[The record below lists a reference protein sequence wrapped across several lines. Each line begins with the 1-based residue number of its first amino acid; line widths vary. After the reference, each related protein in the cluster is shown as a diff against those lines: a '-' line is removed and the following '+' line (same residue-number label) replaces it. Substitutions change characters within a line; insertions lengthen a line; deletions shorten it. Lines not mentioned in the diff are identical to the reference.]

1 MIECN
6 RRKIVNLYSF
16 LIIYL
21 AIIDFYFMT
30 IQENI
35 SLKQFNT
42 FGIEAK
48 ARYFVEVNNKTELR
62 EALYDN
68 AFHMTKRLILGGGS
82 NILFT
87 KDFDGVV
94 LKLNIKGIK
103 KIKENADYVWIKAG
117 AGESWHDLV
126 LYSIENN
133 WGGIENLS
141 LIPGSVG
148 AAPLQNIGAYGVEIK
163 DTIHEV
169 KALNIPTTE
178 VHVFDKNDC
187 QFGYR
192 ESIFKNEAKD
202 KYVVLSITLKLA
214 KNPKFHIEYGAIKD
228 TLAENGVSEL
238 SIKAISDAVISIRQS
253 KLPNPAEIGNAGS
266 FFKNPE
272 ITTILFAKLKAE
284 FEDIPSYPINPELV
298 KVPAGWLIEKAGW
311 KGYREGE
318 IGVHAKQAL
327 VLVNYGNGNGQQI
340 KDLSEKIQKSV
351 FEKFGIRLQT
361 EVNIV

>member
-1 MIECN
+1 
-6 RRKIVNLYSF
+6 
-16 LIIYL
+16 
-21 AIIDFYFMT
+21 MT

-48 ARYFVEVNNKTELR
+48 AHYFVEVNNKTELR
-62 EALYDN
+62 EALYDTS
-68 AFHMTKRLILGGGS
+68 FHMTKRLILGGGS
-82 NILFT
+82 NVLFT

-94 LKLNIKGIK
+94 IKVNIKGIK
-103 KIKENADYVWIKAG
+103 KIKENADYVWLKAG
-117 AGESWHDLV
+117 AGENWHDLV

-133 WGGIENLS
+133 LGGIENLS

-148 AAPLQNIGAYGVEIK
+148 AAPLQNIGAYGVELK
-163 DTIHEV
+163 ETIHEV

-178 VHVFDKNDC
+178 VHVFDKSDC

-202 KYVVLSITLKLA
+202 KYVILSITLKLA
-214 KNPKFHIEYGAIKD
+214 KKPKFHVEYGAIKD
-228 TLAENGVSEL
+228 VLAERGITDL
-238 SIKAISDAVISIRQS
+238 SVKAISDAVISIRQS
-253 KLPNPAEIGNAGS
+253 KLPNPATIGNAGS

-272 ITTILFAKLKAE
+272 ISINLFEKLKVE
-284 FEDIPSYPINPELV
+284 YPEIPSYPINENNV

-311 KGYREGE
+311 KGYKEGN

-327 VLVNYGNGNGQQI
+327 VLVNFGNGTGMQI
-340 KDLSEKIQKSV
+340 KILSEKIQRSI
-351 FEKFGIRLQT
+351 FEKFGIKLQT

>member
-1 MIECN
+1 MI
-6 RRKIVNLYSF
+6 
-16 LIIYL
+16 
-21 AIIDFYFMT
+21 
-30 IQENI
+30 IQENA

-48 ARYFVEVNNKTELR
+48 AHYLVEITSKTELK
-62 EALYDN
+62 EALYDTQ
-68 AFHMTKRLILGGGS
+68 FHMNKRLILGGGS
-82 NILFT
+82 NVLFT

-94 LKLNIKGIK
+94 IKVNLKGIK
-103 KIKENADYVWIKAG
+103 KIKENADFVWVKAA

-126 LYSIENN
+126 LYTIENGL
-133 WGGIENLS
+133 GGIENLS

-169 KALNIPTTE
+169 KALNIPTGD
-178 VHVFDKNDC
+178 VHVFDNNDC
-187 QFGYR
+187 RFGYR

-214 KNPKFHIEYGAIKD
+214 KKPNFKVEYGAIKEV
-228 TLAENGVSEL
+228 LAQNNTQEI

-272 ITTILFAKLKAE
+272 ISTAQFNKLIVE
-284 FEDIPSYPINPELV
+284 FPELPSYPINENWV
-298 KVPAGWLIEKAGW
+298 KIPAGWLIEQAGW
-311 KGYREGE
+311 KGHREGD

-327 VLVNYGNGNGQQI
+327 VLVNYGNGTGLQI
-340 KDLSEKIQKSV
+340 KALSEKIQKSIL
-351 FEKFGIRLQT
+351 EKFGIKLNA
-361 EVNIV
+361 EVNII

>member
-1 MIECN
+1 MPYYRN
-6 RRKIVNLYSF
+6 FVK
-16 LIIYL
+16 YL
-21 AIIDFYFMT
+21 QLQKNHPNTFMS
-30 IQENI
+30 IQENV

-42 FGIEAK
+42 FGIDAK
-48 ARYFVEVNNKTELR
+48 AKYFVEVNNKKELR
-62 EALYDN
+62 EALYN
-68 AFHMTKRLILGGGS
+68 NTFHMTKRLILGGGS
-82 NILFT
+82 NLLFT

-94 LKLNIKGIK
+94 IKLNIKGIK
-103 KIKENADYVWIKAG
+103 KIKENADYVWIKVG
-117 AGESWHDLV
+117 AGENWHNLV
-126 LYSIENN
+126 LYTIENN

-169 KALNIPTTE
+169 KALNILNSE
-178 VHVFDKNDC
+178 VHVFDKDDC

-192 ESIFKNEAKD
+192 ESIFKNEAKN
-202 KYVVLSITLKLA
+202 KYVILSITLKLA
-214 KNPKFHIEYGAIKD
+214 KNPKFNIEYGAIKE
-228 TLAENGVSEL
+228 TLAEKGVTEL
-238 SIKAISDAVISIRQS
+238 SIKAISDAIVSIRQS
-253 KLPNPAEIGNAGS
+253 KLPNPAEVGNAGS

-272 ITTILFAKLKAE
+272 ISIKHFEKLKAE
-284 FEDIPSYPINPELV
+284 FEDIPSYPINPDLV

-340 KDLSEKIQKSV
+340 KYLSEKIQKSI
-351 FEKFGIRLQT
+351 FEKFEIKLQA
-361 EVNIV
+361 EVNVV

>member
-1 MIECN
+1 MFGSQLVKYCN
-6 RRKIVNLYSF
+6 FVLQKQNF
-16 LIIYL
+16 LKS
-21 AIIDFYFMT
+21 MT
-30 IQENI
+30 IQENV

-48 ARYFVEVNNKTELR
+48 ARYFVEVKNKTELN
-62 EALYDN
+62 EALYDSQ
-68 AFHMTKRLILGGGS
+68 FHMMRRLVLGGGS
-82 NILFT
+82 NVLFT

-94 LKLNIKGIK
+94 IKVNIKGLK
-103 KIKENADYVWIKAG
+103 KTKENADFVWVKAG
-117 AGESWHDLV
+117 AGENWHDLV
-126 LYSIENN
+126 LFTIENN

-141 LIPGSVG
+141 LIPGLVG

-169 KALNIPTTE
+169 KALNIPHGET
-178 VHVFDKNDC
+178 HVFDKNDC

-214 KNPKFHIEYGAIKD
+214 KNPKFHVEYGAIQEV
-228 TLAENGVSEL
+228 LAQNPTQEL
-238 SIKAISDAVISIRQS
+238 SIKAVSDAVISIRQS

-272 ITTILFAKLKAE
+272 ISTTLFEKLKAE
-284 FEDIPSYPINPELV
+284 FPEIPSYPINESLV

-311 KGYREGE
+311 KGFREGD
-318 IGVHAKQAL
+318 IGVHSKQAL
-327 VLVNYGNGNGQQI
+327 VLVNYGNGTGLQI
-340 KDLSEKIQKSV
+340 KDLSEKIQKSIL
-351 FEKFGIRLQT
+351 EKFGIKLQV
-361 EVNIV
+361 EVNFV

>member
-1 MIECN
+1 MI
-6 RRKIVNLYSF
+6 
-16 LIIYL
+16 
-21 AIIDFYFMT
+21 
-30 IQENI
+30 IQENA

-48 ARYFVEVNNKTELR
+48 AHYLVEITSKTELKV
-62 EALYDN
+62 ALYDTQ
-68 AFHMTKRLILGGGS
+68 FHMTKRLILGGGS
-82 NILFT
+82 NVLFT
-87 KDFDGVV
+87 KDYDGIVIKV
-94 LKLNIKGIK
+94 NLKGIK
-103 KIKENADYVWIKAG
+103 KIKENADFVWVKAA

-126 LYSIENN
+126 LYTIANG

-169 KALNIPTTE
+169 KALNIPTGD
-178 VHVFDKNDC
+178 VHVFDNNDC

-214 KNPKFHIEYGAIKD
+214 KKPNFKVEYGAIKD
-228 TLAENGVSEL
+228 ILAQNNTQEL

-272 ITTILFAKLKAE
+272 ITKAQFNQLSTE
-284 FEDIPSYPINPELV
+284 FPDLPYYPINENWV
-298 KVPAGWLIEKAGW
+298 KIPAGWLIEQAGW
-311 KGYREGE
+311 KGYREGN

-327 VLVNYGNGNGQQI
+327 VLVNYGNGTGLEI
-340 KDLSEKIQKSV
+340 KALSEKIQKSIL
-351 FEKFGIRLQT
+351 EKFGIKLQT

>member
-1 MIECN
+1 
-6 RRKIVNLYSF
+6 
-16 LIIYL
+16 
-21 AIIDFYFMT
+21 MT
-30 IQENI
+30 IQENV

-48 ARYFVEVNNKTELR
+48 AKYFIEVKNKKELI

-68 AFHMTKRLILGGGS
+68 QFHMTKRLILGGGS
-82 NILFT
+82 NVLFT
-87 KDFDGVV
+87 KNFDGVV
-94 LKLNIKGIK
+94 VKVSIKGLK
-103 KIKENADYVWIKAG
+103 KTKENSDFVWVKAG

-126 LYSIENN
+126 LFAIENN

-169 KALNIPTTE
+169 KALNIPHGE

-214 KNPKFHIEYGAIKD
+214 KKPIFNIEYGAIQEV
-228 TLAENGVSEL
+228 LAQNPLSEL

-272 ITTILFAKLKAE
+272 ISIAHYKKLRLS
-284 FEDIPSYPINPELV
+284 FDDIPSYPINAETV
-298 KVPAGWLIEKAGW
+298 KVPAGWLIEKVGW
-311 KGYREGE
+311 KGFREGD
-318 IGVHAKQAL
+318 IGVHDKQAL
-327 VLVNYGNGNGQQI
+327 VLVNYGNGTGLQV
-340 KDLSEKIQKSV
+340 KALSDKIQKSI
-351 FEKFGIRLQT
+351 FDKFGIRLQT

>member
-1 MIECN
+1 
-6 RRKIVNLYSF
+6 
-16 LIIYL
+16 
-21 AIIDFYFMT
+21 MT
-30 IQENI
+30 VQENA

-42 FGIEAK
+42 FGIDAK
-48 ARYFVEVNNKTELR
+48 AHYLVEVNSKAELK
-62 EALYDN
+62 EALYDTQ
-68 AFHMTKRLILGGGS
+68 FHMTKRLILGGGS

-87 KDFDGVV
+87 KNFDGVV
-94 LKLNIKGIK
+94 IKLNLKGIK
-103 KIKENADYVWIKAG
+103 KTKENTDFVWVKAA
-117 AGESWHDLV
+117 AGENWHDLV
-126 LYSIENN
+126 LYAIENG

-169 KALNIPTTE
+169 KALNIPTGE

-214 KNPKFHIEYGAIKD
+214 KKPNFNIEYGAIQEVLNKS
-228 TLAENGVSEL
+228 GVNSP
-238 SIKAISDAVISIRQS
+238 SIKAISDAVISIRKS

-272 ITTILFAKLKAE
+272 ILVSQYNKLKAE
-284 FEDIPSYPINPELV
+284 FPELPSYPLNENMV
-298 KVPAGWLIEKAGW
+298 KVPAGWLIEQAGW
-311 KGYREGE
+311 KGHREGD

-327 VLVNYGNGNGQQI
+327 VLVNYGNGNGLQI
-340 KDLSEKIQKSV
+340 KDLSERIKKSIQQ
-351 FEKFGIRLQT
+351 KFGINLQT
-361 EVNIV
+361 EVNIF

>member
-1 MIECN
+1 
-6 RRKIVNLYSF
+6 
-16 LIIYL
+16 
-21 AIIDFYFMT
+21 MT
-30 IQENI
+30 IQENV

-42 FGIEAK
+42 FGIDTKAK
-48 ARYFVEVNNKTELR
+48 YFVEVNNKKELK
-62 EALYDN
+62 EALYN
-68 AFHMTKRLILGGGS
+68 KAFLMTKRLILGGGS
-82 NILFT
+82 NVLFT
-87 KDFDGVV
+87 KDFAGVV
-94 LKLNIKGIK
+94 IKVAMKGIK
-103 KIKENADYVWIKAG
+103 KIKENEDFVWIKANS
-117 AGESWHDLV
+117 GESWHDLV
-126 LYSIENN
+126 LYTIENG

-169 KALNIPTTE
+169 KALNIPTNE

-202 KYVVLSITLKLA
+202 KYVVLSITLKLS
-214 KNPKFHIEYGAIKD
+214 KKPVFHLEYGAIKD
-228 TLAENGVSEL
+228 TLVQNGVTEINL
-238 SIKAISDAVISIRQS
+238 RAISDAVINIRKS
-253 KLPNPAEIGNAGS
+253 KLPNPVEIGNAGS

-272 ITTILFAKLKAE
+272 IPVNHFNQLKAAYV
-284 FEDIPSYPINPELV
+284 DLPSYPINETTV

-327 VLVNYGNGNGQQI
+327 VLVNYGNGTGLEI
-340 KDLSEKIQKSV
+340 KQLSEKIQKSI
-351 FEKFGIRLQT
+351 FEKFQINLKA
-361 EVNIV
+361 EVNFI